1 MVVVKNGRLY
11 QLSLHT
17 LLINLV
23 LDQKEIERFYCDE
36 TVQAYYPGS
45 KRLQELLGQIID
57 NNVMWDKTKRVAII
71 DLDALEKNNTQNN

>member
-1 MVVVKNGRLY
+1 M
-11 QLSLHT
+11 
-17 LLINLV
+17 V